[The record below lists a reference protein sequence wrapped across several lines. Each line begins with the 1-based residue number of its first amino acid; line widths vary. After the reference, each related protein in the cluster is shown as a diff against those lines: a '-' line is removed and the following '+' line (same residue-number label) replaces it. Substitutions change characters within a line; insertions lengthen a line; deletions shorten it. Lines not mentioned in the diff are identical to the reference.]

1 MIILALTLLLV
12 CLRIGKKYLNAAREV
27 KRLESTCKSPIFEQ
41 FGSALK
47 GVSTIRA
54 FDNVEIFVNRMYTKI
69 DLHSTA
75 FWHISLFNRWM
86 IFRMSMVGSL
96 FSVTV
101 AALVVY
107 SRGITASLA
116 GFALA
121 FSLEFSSG

>member
-1 MIILALTLLLV
+1 MIVLALALLAV

-27 KRLESTCKSPIFEQ
+27 KRLESISKSPIFEQ

-54 FDNVEIFVNRMYTKI
+54 FDNMEVFINRMYSKI
-69 DLHSTA
+69 DVHSTA

-86 IFRMSMVGSL
+86 IFRMSMIGSL

-101 AALVVY
+101 AAIIVY
-107 SRGITASLA
+107 SQGISASLA

-121 FSLEFSSG
+121 FSLEFSQG